1 LGSSITTLF
10 LTVIFALKLTI
21 LLIAQINYIS
31 NRLFLKAQCTS
42 IDFLL
47 RVGLNIDQWL
57 NACVA
62 IERAVTSIKG
72 AYFNQDKSKKIAK
85 YVIIFV
91 ILFTTITNGYDPF
104 YRRIIDDGDDGD
116 QKRIWCFVTYTSAF
130 HVIHSI
136 VNILHFFAPFI
147 INIISAGL
155 IILATTRQR
164 RILHKNESYRSALF
178 KQIQQYRH
186 LLISPIVL
194 IILAIPRLIISF
206 VSGCMKS
213 TDDAW
218 LFLTGY
224 FISFIPSM
232 LTFAVFVLPSKS
244 YRKQY
249 SDKIKRYRTNLRT
262 YFGSRSNH

>member
-1 LGSSITTLF
+1 M
-10 LTVIFALKLTI
+10 ALKFTI
-21 LLIAQINYIS
+21 LLIAQINYLS
-31 NRLFLKAQCTS
+31 NRSFLKIQCIS

-47 RVGLNIDQWL
+47 RVGLNMDQWL

-62 IERAVTSIKG
+62 IERAVTTIKG
-72 AYFNQDKSKKIAK
+72 VHFNQERSKKMAK
-85 YVIIFV
+85 YVIIFLV
-91 ILFTTITNGYDPF
+91 LFTTITNGYDPF
-104 YRRIIDDGDDGD
+104 YRRIIDDGEDGD
-116 QKRIWCFVTYTSAF
+116 QKRIWCFVTYTSGF
-130 HVIHSI
+130 HILHSI

-147 INIISAGL
+147 INIISAAL
-155 IILATTRQR
+155 IILSTTRQR
-164 RILHKNESYRSALF
+164 RLLHRNEHYETVLR

-186 LLISPIVL
+186 LLIAPIVL

-218 LFLTGY
+218 LFLVGY

-244 YRKQY
+244 YRKQF
-249 SDKIKRYRTNLRT
+249 SSKIKRYRTNLRAR
-262 YFGSRSNH
+262 FGIQLNH